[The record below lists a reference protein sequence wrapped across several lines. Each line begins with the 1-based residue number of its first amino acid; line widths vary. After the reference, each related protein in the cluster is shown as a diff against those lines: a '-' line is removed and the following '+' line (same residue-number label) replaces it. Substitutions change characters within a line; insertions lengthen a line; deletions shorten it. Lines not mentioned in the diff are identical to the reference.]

1 MQVVMH
7 MNLLQKKLVKLVEL
21 LTLVVMHMNLP
32 RKRLVKRVL

>member
-21 LTLVVMHMNLP
+21 HTLVVMHMNLP
-32 RKRLVKRVL
+32 RKRLVKLVL